1 MKKIVV
7 EFIFPV
13 AIEYENEM
21 DLRDAIK
28 HVKEIKHGMISAGS
42 TNFEY
47 NTKRP
52 RILQCM
58 EEYNGKAK

>member
-47 NTKRP
+47 NTRRP
-52 RILQCM
+52 RLLQHVV
-58 EEYNGKAK
+58 ERKKK